1 MVART
6 LFGGS
11 GRQNQDI
18 SLDFCLLRWL
28 RAPFLKAAVDKIQA
42 FLTEQLRPPATA
54 RTNSAAAS
62 SAFYKKSDTPKW
74 HVASNLMLIFKT
86 VNRSRNQTATVN
98 HVGRTC
104 RVDAHD
110 RRMTEEAAEF
120 HGLADLLAGHR
131 NAATEIKATARM
143 P

>member
-1 MVART
+1 MVAHAS
-6 LFGGS
+6 FGGCV
-11 GRQNQDI
+11 RQN
-18 SLDFCLLRWL
+18 
-28 RAPFLKAAVDKIQA
+28 RA
-42 FLTEQLRPPATA
+42 EQLRPPATA

-62 SAFYKKSDTPKW
+62 SAFYKKSDMPKW

-120 HGLADLLAGHR
+120 HGFHV
-131 NAATEIKATARM
+131 KQ
-143 P
+143 